1 MDGTSR
7 VKTVLQENRVAL
19 GVWQLLP
26 GSNLAR
32 ILARAGYDWVLVD
45 CEHGNIDD
53 AAMHE
58 SVAAIAAYG
67 VSPIVRVPDF
77 QSWMIKRA
85 SKHLR
90 VSICEPKHPVLRLTF
105 MARVGTLD
113 AGAHGVLAPL
123 VRTVADVR
131 DFVDAARFPPQGR
144 RGFGSPFPMDRFA
157 VGLTASQYLE
167 QANATLLLAVQIE
180 TQEALEAAD
189 AIAAVDGLDLLFVG
203 PFDLGNSIGHPVKNG
218 IIDAALEEAIATVL
232 RAAHA
237 AGKKAGV
244 YCGDGA
250 QAKHYVDMG
259 FDLVNVLTDVGALS
273 ASLTRELATVAATVP
288 SPPEARG
295 PYGN

>member
-7 VKTVLQENRVAL
+7 VKQVLAQGTRVAL

-58 SVAAIAAYG
+58 SVAAVASYG

-85 SKHLR
+85 
-90 VSICEPKHPVLRLTF
+90 
-105 MARVGTLD
+105 LD

-123 VRTVADVR
+123 VRSVADVR
-131 DFVDAARFPPQGR
+131 AFVDAARFPPQGR
-144 RGFGSPFPMDRFA
+144 RGFGSPFAMDRFA
-157 VGLTASQYLE
+157 VGLTASQYLA

-180 TQEALEAAD
+180 TREALDAAD
-189 AIAAVDGLDLLFVG
+189 AIAAVEGLDLLFVG
-203 PFDLGNSIGHPVKNG
+203 PFDLGNSIGHPVQDG
-218 IIDAALEEAIATVL
+218 EIDATLEAAIGTVL

-237 AGKKAGV
+237 AGKKAGI
-244 YCGDGA
+244 YCGDGT
-250 QAKHYVDMG
+250 QARHYADLG
-259 FDLVNVLTDVGALS
+259 FDLVNVLTDVGALA
-273 ASLTRELATVAATVP
+273 ASLTRERATVTGTHP
-288 SPPEARG
+288 LGPETRG
-295 PYGN
+295 PYGS